1 MRFIFALFAAS
12 LFLSIGCR
20 GYRTPFN
27 TPAGTNRQQRF
38 EAVAHDP
45 YPQDDLGPEVV
56 GGRPRDYQK
65 PVAEPVRDKMY
76 TEKRYW
82 FGN

>member
-1 MRFIFALFAAS
+1 MRSFIALSALA
-12 LFLSIGCR
+12 LLTCCGCR

-27 TPAGTNRQQRF
+27 TSAGTFQQQRF

-76 TEKRYW
+76 REKRYW
-82 FGN
+82 FSN